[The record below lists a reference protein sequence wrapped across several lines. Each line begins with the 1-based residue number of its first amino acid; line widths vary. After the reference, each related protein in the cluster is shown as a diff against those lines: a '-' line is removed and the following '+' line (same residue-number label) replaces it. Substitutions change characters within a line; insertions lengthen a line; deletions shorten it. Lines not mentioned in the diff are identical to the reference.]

1 MPSIGEKIKKL
12 RLAKKMTQEMLARQL
27 NVTVSAVSQWESGKT
42 MPDLSALAPLCSLL
56 AVSADD
62 LLGIRTGE
70 REKTVR
76 ETRELV
82 EHLAARGNYA
92 AAFSELRAKIA
103 TYPEEA
109 QLRMEFGF
117 LFMRFCREVDGHEEE
132 KRALYGETEQF
143 VIKGGALE
151 RWRERFPENAAAADE
166 LFLFLIRRMLSD
178 RSRLQT
184 DELLDRVETLT
195 QTGQLE
201 ALRQLV
207 LKELQD
213 AEEIGGPQ
221 ARIATYRI
229 ALRLM
234 RLDRKAYRQNANPAL
249 LNEIATCGAFLL
261 GYNANLPL
269 LAEALLYSMEAAEL
283 LGDKATAAEYR
294 KTLEETKEALKPF
307 GA

>member
-1 MPSIGEKIKKL
+1 
-12 RLAKKMTQEMLARQL
+12 
-27 NVTVSAVSQWESGKT
+27 
-42 MPDLSALAPLCSLL
+42 
-56 AVSADD
+56 
-62 LLGIRTGE
+62 
-70 REKTVR
+70 
-76 ETRELV
+76 
-82 EHLAARGNYA
+82 
-92 AAFSELRAKIA
+92 
-103 TYPEEA
+103 
-109 QLRMEFGF
+109 
-117 LFMRFCREVDGHEEE
+117 MRFCRDVDGHEEE

-234 RLDRKAYRQNANPAL
+234 RLDRKAYRQNADPAL